1 MNEFSNSIFYEFET
15 LAEIENYMNNK
26 NVTFY
31 QYQIK
36 YDVENTNSTKNEKT
50 YYAIANDRISK
61 IQKFY

>member
-1 MNEFSNSIFYEFET
+1 MNEFSNSKFHEFVI
-15 LAEIENYMNNK
+15 LIEIENYMNNE

-61 IQKFY
+61 I